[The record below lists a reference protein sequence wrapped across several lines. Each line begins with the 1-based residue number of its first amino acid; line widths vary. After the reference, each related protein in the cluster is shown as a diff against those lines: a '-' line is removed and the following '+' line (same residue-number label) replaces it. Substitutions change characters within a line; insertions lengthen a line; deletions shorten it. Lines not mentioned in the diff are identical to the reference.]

1 MIKRISALIVFIA
14 IITCILAGIT
24 GTCPYLHSLFM
35 GL

>member
-1 MIKRISALIVFIA
+1 MIKRISVLIVFIV

-24 GTCPYLHSLFM
+24 GICPYLHALFM

>member
-1 MIKRISALIVFIA
+1 MIKRILVSIVFIA

-24 GTCPYLHSLFM
+24 GICPYLHALFM